1 MLLNSVPLDVADRIP
16 QGIDYALL
24 YFTRETAAEA
34 DAVLERFARGE
45 KTDAPHTSGL
55 YFRELL

>member
-1 MLLNSVPLDVADRIP
+1 MLLNSVPLDIADRIP
-16 QGIDYALL
+16 AGIDYALL
-24 YFTRETAAEA
+24 YFTRESAEEA
-34 DAVLERFARGE
+34 ESVLRRFARGE